1 MRKKKDLELYISQAL
16 AYRNLL
22 KETNNNGKHTAKL
35 KSVDQKIKQARFA
48 LRLRS

>member
-22 KETNNNGKHTAKL
+22 KETNNNGKHSAKL
-35 KSVDQKIKQARFA
+35 KTVDQKIKQARFA
-48 LRLRS
+48 LKLIS

>member
-22 KETNNNGKHTAKL
+22 KETNNNGKHSAKL
-35 KSVDQKIKQARFA
+35 KTVEQKIKQAKYA
-48 LRLRS
+48 LKLIS